1 MYKLRLLLKKIHTPI
16 TIMLVPH
23 SRFSSRSIRIPLF
36 AAATFCALACMGAIF
51 TISLTVQAVD
61 YYRMKRDYA
70 RMTQHF
76 NEMESTMASLKQSES
91 QFRKLF
97 ALGSR
102 KEVLKN
108 LSTSSE
114 EGAIDVEALKKEIQS
129 SVAAVD
135 EIKKYLAKEQDSFRI
150 TPNGWPAGG
159 RISSPFGMREHP
171 RFGGRKFHTGIDITV
186 PLGTPLHATADGV
199 VSFADRSGGSGNIVV
214 IEHGHGLSS
223 VYAHNTKNLVKAGQ
237 TVKRGDVIAYS
248 GSTGVSTGPHVH
260 YEVWRNGQSVNPAP
274 FLEGRT

>member
-70 RMTQHF
+70 RMTRHF
-76 NEMESTMASLKQSES
+76 SEMESTMASLKQSES

-108 LSTSSE
+108 LSTNSE
-114 EGAIDVEALKKEIQS
+114 EGAIDVETLKKEIQS

-135 EIKKYLAKEQDSFRI
+135 EIKKYLAREQDSFRV

-159 RISSPFGMREHP
+159 RISSGFGMREHP